1 MHRHRAGAFAVA
13 VIVVLAAAALLA
25 ACGSSSGG
33 GEATDTDTDTEIEF
47 ISPGDFSVSAY
58 AGQPLVLNFFGSWCP
73 PCRAE
78 APDFGEF
85 VAANPDVAVVGVAVN
100 DTETAA
106 GEFMEEFGLAYP
118 VVVDD
123 NSLGAQW
130 GVSAV
135 PTTIF
140 FDAAGNERDRIV
152 GAATREQF
160 DQSLAKAQ

>member
-1 MHRHRAGAFAVA
+1 MHRRRAGLFV
-13 VIVVLAAAALLA
+13 VTVTVVLVAALLA
-25 ACGSSSGG
+25 AACGSSDEG
-33 GEATDTDTDTEIEF
+33 GEAAPTGVEF
-47 ISPGDFSVSAY
+47 IAPADFSVAAY

-85 VAANPDVAVVGVAVN
+85 VAANPGVYVVGVAVN
-100 DTETAA
+100 DTEGAA
-106 GEFMEEFGLAYP
+106 GAFMEEFGLAFP

-130 GVSAV
+130 GVTAV

-140 FDAAGNERDRIV
+140 FDAAGNERDRLV

>member
-1 MHRHRAGAFAVA
+1 MHRQRAGAFAVA
-13 VIVVLAAAALLA
+13 VIVVLAAAALFA
-25 ACGSSSGG
+25 ACGSSNGAD
-33 GEATDTDTDTEIEF
+33 EATDTDTEIEF

-85 VAANPDVAVVGVAVN
+85 VAANPDVSVVGVAVN
-100 DTETAA
+100 DTESAA
-106 GEFMEEFGLAYP
+106 GEFMAEFGLAYP

-130 GVSAV
+130 GVTAV

-140 FDAAGNERDRIV
+140 FDAAGNERDRLV

>member
-1 MHRHRAGAFAVA
+1 MHRHRAGAFVA
-13 VIVVLAAAALLA
+13 TVIVVLAAAALLA
-25 ACGSSSGG
+25 ACGSSNGG
-33 GEATDTDTDTEIEF
+33 GEVTDTEIEF

-85 VAANPDVAVVGVAVN
+85 VAANPDVSVVGVAVN
-100 DTETAA
+100 DTESAA
-106 GEFMEEFGLAYP
+106 GEFMAEFGLAYP

-130 GVSAV
+130 GVTAV

-160 DQSLAKAQ
+160 DESLAKAQ

>member
-1 MHRHRAGAFAVA
+1 MHRRRAGLFV
-13 VIVVLAAAALLA
+13 VTVTVVLAAALLA
-25 ACGSSSGG
+25 ACGSSDEG
-33 GEATDTDTDTEIEF
+33 GEAAPADVEF
-47 ISPGDFSVSAY
+47 IAPGDFSVSTY

-85 VAANPDVAVVGVAVN
+85 VAANPGVYVVGVAVN
-100 DTETAA
+100 DTESAA

-130 GVSAV
+130 GVTAV

-140 FDAAGNERDRIV
+140 FDAAGNERDRLV